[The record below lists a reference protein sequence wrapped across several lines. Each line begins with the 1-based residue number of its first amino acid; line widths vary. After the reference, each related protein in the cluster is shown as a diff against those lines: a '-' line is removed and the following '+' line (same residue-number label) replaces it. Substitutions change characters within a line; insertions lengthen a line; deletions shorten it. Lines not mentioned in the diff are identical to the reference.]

1 MNIYFPFLLLALIN
15 MANGQILKVAH
26 CYDGCPNGAEDS
38 NHLILRPIYALSYN
52 MNTKSADWVAYKLS
66 PGSIGI
72 ASSLSREAVY
82 DNYVEDTLKEE
93 DFLGSEELG
102 LLRSQYVSI
111 VDFAGTPFWR
121 DVNYLTNSIART
133 ASLSQGAWYGL
144 DWSIRNYVNRQGEV
158 YVVTGPIFDAEDED
172 EDRVSELLQTDTAH
186 RVPDKFFK
194 VVVNNLGQSAAF
206 ILSQSAPVHV
216 HHCEMIASI
225 EDIEKLTGLDLFSV
239 STPKLDDSV
248 YSDLGCR

>member
-1 MNIYFPFLLLALIN
+1 MNIYIPFLLLALIN
-15 MANGQILKVAH
+15 MANGQILKIAH

-52 MNTKSADWVAYKLS
+52 MKTKSADWVAYKLS

-72 ASSLSREAVY
+72 ASSLSREAVH

-93 DFLGSEELG
+93 DFLGSEEPG
-102 LLRSQYVSI
+102 LLRSQYVSL

-121 DVNYLTNSIART
+121 DVNYLTNSVART

-172 EDRVSELLQTDTAH
+172 RVSELLQTDTSH

-225 EDIEKLTGLDLFSV
+225 DDIEKLTGLDLFSV
-239 STPKLDDSV
+239 STPKIDDSV